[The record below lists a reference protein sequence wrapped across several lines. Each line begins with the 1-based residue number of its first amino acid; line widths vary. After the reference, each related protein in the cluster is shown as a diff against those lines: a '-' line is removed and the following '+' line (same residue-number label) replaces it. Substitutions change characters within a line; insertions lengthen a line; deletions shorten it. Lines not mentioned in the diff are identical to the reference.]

1 MHIWMPIAKS
11 QQRCT
16 VNVYIS
22 NNPVF
27 QEQTKYF
34 DVDCQLITDKV
45 LHEIVTPHTTLLDQ
59 IGDIY

>member
-1 MHIWMPIAKS
+1 M
-11 QQRCT
+11 
-16 VNVYIS
+16 NVYIS